1 MAVLLVSAWAEEGVA
16 PTLSFQTSKKTKRI
30 FRIAMM
36 MKTVQS
42 YIEMTTT
49 WKMKIVL
56 PQNLPGR
63 SLYHKN
69 FSKDLEGRS

>member
-1 MAVLLVSAWAEEGVA
+1 MAVLLVSAWAEEGVT
-16 PTLSFQTSKKTKRI
+16 PTLSFQTSEKTKRI

-49 WKMKIVL
+49 WKMKVRCQNYEIV
-56 PQNLPGR
+56 
-63 SLYHKN
+63 
-69 FSKDLEGRS
+69 ET